1 MAKFKRMR
9 QGMVYPQLATACL
22 YLSNLT
28 LKLHTIADILKNGSS
43 VAISII
49 NYVLKNTTVYSN

>member
-1 MAKFKRMR
+1 
-9 QGMVYPQLATACL
+9 MVYPQLATACL